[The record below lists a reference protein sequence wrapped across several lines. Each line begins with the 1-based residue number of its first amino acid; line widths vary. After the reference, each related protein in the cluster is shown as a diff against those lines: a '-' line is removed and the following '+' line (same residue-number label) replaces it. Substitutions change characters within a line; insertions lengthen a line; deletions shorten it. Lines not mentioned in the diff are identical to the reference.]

1 MRLLV
6 TLALGSWLWL
16 SAAAAAEPKPLT
28 VALGQE
34 FKIAL
39 ESTPSSGN
47 QWLIARP
54 LDAALLKLL
63 GTEYK
68 RGRPGGPGASGHEIL
83 SFRAL
88 GEGKTQIHL
97 KYGNLWERESGAT
110 RTTNFV
116 VVITRTGSVS
126 R

>member
-1 MRLLV
+1 MKV
-6 TLALGSWLWL
+6 FLAVCLCCAVRWTGL
-16 SAAAAAEPKPLT
+16 AAEPKPIT
-28 VALGQE
+28 VGPGQE

-39 ESTPSSGN
+39 ESTPSTGY

-54 LDAALLKLL
+54 LDESRLKLL
-63 GTEYK
+63 GSEYK
-68 RGRPGGPGASGHEIL
+68 RGRPGLGASGHDVL

-88 GEGKTQIHL
+88 AEGKTQISL
-97 KYGNLWERESGAT
+97 KYGRLWEKEAGAT

-116 VVITRTGSVS
+116 VVITRTAPVA

>member
-1 MRLLV
+1 MKFLV
-6 TLALGSWLWL
+6 TLSLGCWLWC
-16 SAAAAAEPKPLT
+16 SASAAEPKPLK

-54 LDAALLKLL
+54 LDESLLKLL

-68 RGRPGGPGASGHEIL
+68 RGRPGGPGAGGHEIL
-83 SFRAL
+83 SFKAL
-88 GEGKTQIHL
+88 SEGKTQIHL
-97 KYGNLWERESGAT
+97 KYGNLWERGTGQT

-116 VVITRTGSVS
+116 VVITKTGSVS

>member
-1 MRLLV
+1 MRFLFIFYLGCALLG
-6 TLALGSWLWL
+6 TAM
-16 SAAAAAEPKPLT
+16 AAEPKPIK

-54 LDAALLKLL
+54 LDESLLKLL

-68 RGRPGGPGASGHEIL
+68 RGRPSGPGAAGHEIL

-88 GEGKTQIHL
+88 GEGKTQIQL
-97 KYGNLWERESGAT
+97 KYGRLWERDPGPT

-116 VVITRTGSVS
+116 VVITKTGSVS

>member
-1 MRLLV
+1 MRFV
-6 TLALGSWLWL
+6 VALALGSWLL
-16 SAAAAAEPKPLT
+16 CTATAAEPKPLA

-54 LDAALLKLL
+54 LDEGLLKLL
-63 GTEYK
+63 GTEFK
-68 RGRPGGPGASGHEIL
+68 RGRPSGAGAAGHEIL

-97 KYGNLWERESGAT
+97 KYGKLWERDAGPT

-116 VVITRTGSVS
+116 VVITKTGPVS
-126 R
+126 H